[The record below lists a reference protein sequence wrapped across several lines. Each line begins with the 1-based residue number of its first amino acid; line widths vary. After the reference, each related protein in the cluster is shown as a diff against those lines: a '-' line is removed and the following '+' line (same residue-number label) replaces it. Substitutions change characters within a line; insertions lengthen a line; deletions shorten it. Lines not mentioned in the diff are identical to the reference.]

1 MTITIPWGDGSED
14 NFYLDYTDPINPIVT
29 SDPNLNHIS
38 RRKVIKYTTN
48 QNIPNGTVYLIVEQR
63 FDGLIIPIFETTVPI
78 IDNTVSGF

>member
-29 SDPNLNHIS
+29 SDPNLNHVS

>member
-48 QNIPNGTVYLIVEQR
+48 QNIPNGTVYLIVEQ
-63 FDGLIIPIFETTVPI
+63 
-78 IDNTVSGF
+78 